1 MWNSAKLLMVFN
13 LAASFAGP
21 MTVNAAEPRSMSCA
35 VSIDYLLNGV
45 VRAPYHKEFVVNPGE
60 VFEDDFSTVTRFR
73 LFTASTRLDD
83 AGKTVVDVSYFNDV
97 GVLEAVDFSTE
108 LTIHNENNGETD
120 SWSHTYWSSTGI
132 AGNHTTAYSITCKR
146 FKD

>member
-1 MWNSAKLLMVFN
+1 MLNCTNLITVLS
-13 LAASFAGP
+13 LAASVLAP
-21 MTVNAAEPRSMSCA
+21 MTVNAAEPHSMSCV

-73 LFTASTRLDD
+73 FFTASTRLDD
-83 AGKTVVDVSYFNDV
+83 AGKTIVNVSYYNDV

-132 AGNHTTAYSITCKR
+132 AGNHTTEYSITCKR